1 MSENENKS
9 WFSKPQNIIIPLLL
23 LILMFIILWQW
34 SSMLTFLGFST
45 NDTEKMLCLSDKNN
59 IEITIQPN
67 TDNRFVFNNF

>member
-1 MSENENKS
+1 MSKNENKS

-45 NDTEKMLCLSDKNN
+45 NDTKETLCLSDKNN